1 MPSYSK
7 IRKSTARGKYAAG
20 GRVADASGRPAKT
33 VVNIVV
39 PNGGTPQA
47 APAGPAAPPVTS
59 PSPAGAPVPPA
70 AAAMALGQMQGKP
83 GMPGAF
89 KRGGR
94 VKCADGGQLTNA
106 SGGAAGGKG
115 RLRKIKI
122 EK

>member
-1 MPSYSK
+1 MPSYSD
-7 IRKSTARGKYAAG
+7 IRKSTVRGKYASG

-39 PNGGTPQA
+39 PGGGMPQA
-47 APAGPAAPPVTS
+47 APAGPAPAPAIS
-59 PSPAGAPVPPA
+59 PSGGAPVPPQ

-94 VKCADGGQLTNA
+94 VKCADGGAA
-106 SGGAAGGKG
+106 SGEG
-115 RLRKIKI
+115 RLENARKQKRAD
-122 EK
+122 KR

>member
-1 MPSYSK
+1 MSK
-7 IRKSTARGKYAAG
+7 YAEIRKSTARGKYASG

-47 APAGPAAPPVTS
+47 APAAPAAAPVTS
-59 PSPAGAPVPPA
+59 PSGGAPVPPQ
-70 AAAMALGQMQGKP
+70 AAAMALNQMQGKP

-94 VKCADGGQLTNA
+94 VKCADGGAA
-106 SGGAAGGKG
+106 SGVG
-115 RLRKIKI
+115 RLENAAKQRRK
-122 EK
+122 

>member
-1 MPSYSK
+1 MKYAE
-7 IRKSTARGKYAAG
+7 IRKSASRGKYASG
-20 GRVADASGRPAKT
+20 GRVADASGRPART

-47 APAGPAAPPVTS
+47 APAGPAMPPANS
-59 PSPAGAPVPPA
+59 PSTGGAPVPPA

-115 RLRKIKI
+115 RLRKAKI
-122 EK
+122 ER